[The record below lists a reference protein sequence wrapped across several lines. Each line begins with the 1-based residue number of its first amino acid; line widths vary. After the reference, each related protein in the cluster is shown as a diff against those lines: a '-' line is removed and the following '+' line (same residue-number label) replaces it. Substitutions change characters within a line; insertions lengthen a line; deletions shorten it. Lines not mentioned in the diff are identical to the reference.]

1 MKKLFILMSVAAFT
15 LASCGDASGDA
26 SGDSKK
32 STSSAVCDCIDTRV
46 DMMKD
51 IMNGMSDEDAE
62 AKYSESKKACQALGE
77 GKTPEELDA
86 LNKEAEACASNGE
99 LEKLQEQL
107 MQKMMSEEMLD
118 QGLDAMEEEMK

>member
-1 MKKLFILMSVAAFT
+1 MSLLAFT
-15 LASCGDASGDA
+15 LASCGDASADA
-26 SGDSKK
+26 SKG
-32 STSSAVCDCIDTRV
+32 STSSVVCDCIDSQV

-51 IMNGMSDEDAE
+51 IINGMSDEDAE
-62 AKYSESKKACQALGE
+62 AKYSENQKKCQALGE
-77 GKTPEELDA
+77 DKTPEELDA